1 MSITVTLDPSIEK
14 TIESKAARVGMTVSE
29 YVGRLVERSAR
40 PKPSRTRKSNSPT
53 AISPEALL
61 RGIIERADPVELKAH
76 GITLAKHAAKTGAEL
91 LRNLRSAGLLN
102 GYGDPEIDS
111 LELAR
116 QLREQAQTRDW
127 S

>member
-1 MSITVTLDPSIEK
+1 MSVTVTLDPAIEK
-14 TIESKAARVGMTVSE
+14 TIELKAAKVGMTVSD
-29 YVGRLVERSAR
+29 YIGRLVERSAR
-40 PKPSRTRKSNSPT
+40 PKSTRTNKTNKPT
-53 AISPEALL
+53 TITPEE
-61 RGIIERADPVELKAH
+61 RIQGIIERADPAELKAH
-76 GITLAKHAAKTGAEL
+76 GITLAKHPAKTGAEL

-111 LELAR
+111 PELAR